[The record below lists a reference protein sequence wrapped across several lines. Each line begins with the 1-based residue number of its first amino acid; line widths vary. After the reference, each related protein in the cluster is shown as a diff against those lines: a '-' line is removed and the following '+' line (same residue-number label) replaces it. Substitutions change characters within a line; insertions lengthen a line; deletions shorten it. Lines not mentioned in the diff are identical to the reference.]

1 MILTT
6 PFGMVPV
13 MAWQGEKG
21 EMLPV
26 NFATSQVECTPF
38 TDFLPVAAHQQE
50 GLVMTSES
58 RVVTSSPVVVALD
71 YDNRDKAFAFVDRI
85 DPRDCR
91 LKVGKEMFT
100 LFGPQFVRD
109 LQQRGFDI
117 FLDLKFHDIPNTT
130 AHAVAAAA
138 DLGVWMVN
146 VHASGGARMMT
157 AAREALVPFGKDAPL
172 LIAVTVLTSMEAG
185 DLQDLGIA
193 LSPADY
199 AAKLAALTQQCGL
212 DGVVCSAQEAV
223 RFKQELGQSFK
234 LVTPGIRPAGSE
246 AGDQR
251 RIMTPEQAKAA
262 GVDYM
267 VIGRPVTQSA
277 DPAQTLRAIN
287 ASLFKGE

>member
-1 MILTT
+1 MT
-6 PFGMVPV
+6 
-13 MAWQGEKG
+13 
-21 EMLPV
+21 
-26 NFATSQVECTPF
+26 F
-38 TDFLPVAAHQQE
+38 TA
-50 GLVMTSES
+50 SSSS
-58 RVVTSSPVVVALD
+58 RAVTDSPVVVALD
-71 YDNRDKAFAFVDRI
+71 YNNRDKALAFVDRI

-100 LFGPQFVRD
+100 LFGPQLVRD
-109 LQQRGFDI
+109 LQQRGFDV

-172 LIAVTVLTSMEAG
+172 LIAVTVLTSMEAS
-185 DLQDLGIA
+185 DLADLGVT
-193 LSPADY
+193 LSPAEH
-199 AAKLAALTQQCGL
+199 AERLARLTQNCGL

-223 RFKQELGQSFK
+223 RFKQAFGQPFK

-251 RIMTPEQAKAA
+251 RIMTPEQALTA

-267 VIGRPVTQSA
+267 VIGRPVTQSN
-277 DPAQTLRAIN
+277 DPAQTLKMIN
-287 ASLFKGE
+287 ASLKRGA